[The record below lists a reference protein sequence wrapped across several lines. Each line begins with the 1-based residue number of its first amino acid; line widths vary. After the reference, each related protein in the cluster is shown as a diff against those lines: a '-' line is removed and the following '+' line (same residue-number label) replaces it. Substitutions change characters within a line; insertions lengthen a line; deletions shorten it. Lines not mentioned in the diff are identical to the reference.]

1 MRTWKK
7 RTEQRLVW
15 SLFRLAM
22 FLARNVPFRY
32 LHSLGAK
39 IGSLS
44 FLLLR
49 KRKGI
54 ARENLRIAFGQTR
67 NENELEEILRASFKN
82 LGKGLLEVLRY
93 YYLPPQFVDE
103 QFDIEG
109 EENLKEALKQGKGVI
124 ALSAHLGNFT
134 IIGAK
139 FSARNYRLHY
149 VIHLPHERN
158 IARFIESVLSI
169 ANVGLIPDRPRVA
182 CVKKSIECL
191 RKNQIL
197 FIQLDISAIDSN
209 ISIDFFGQPVATYT
223 GPVIFSM
230 KTGSPIIPMFIVRNQ
245 DNRHKIMIDPPVELA
260 VGEGKEK
267 DILVNTRRLSKIIE
281 SYVSKYPEQWFWLHR
296 RWKRTGKDL
305 HRMQNGK

>member
-7 RTEQRLVW
+7 RIEQRLVW

-22 FLARNVPFRY
+22 FFARNIPFRY

-54 ARENLRIAFGQTR
+54 ALENLRIVFGQTR
-67 NENELEEILRASFKN
+67 SEGELQEILRASFKN
-82 LGKGLLEVLRY
+82 LGKGLVEVLRY
-93 YYLPPQFVDE
+93 YYLPPQFVDG

-149 VIHLPHERN
+149 VIRLPHERN
-158 IARFIESVLSI
+158 IARFIESILRR
-169 ANVGLIPDRPRVA
+169 AQVGLIPDRPRIA

-209 ISIDFFGQPVATYT
+209 VSIDFFGQPVATYT

-245 DNRHKIMIDPPVELA
+245 DNRHKIMIEPPVELV
-260 VGEGKEK
+260 VGEGKEE

-281 SYVSKYPEQWFWLHR
+281 SYVVKYPEQWFWLHR
-296 RWKRTGKDL
+296 RWKRTGRDL
-305 HRMQNGK
+305 RRMQNEK